1 MIVDIILLALIALVA
16 FSCKKKGLIK
26 CVMGLISTVLAII
39 LTCVFRQPAI
49 DVIKK
54 ASFYDNIYKAVN
66 DRVAQSIK
74 TENLG
79 IINTL
84 AGDAVNKGAGVITES
99 VITSL
104 LSIVLSIVLFI
115 VIILI
120 LRIFTNAISSVA
132 KLPVLNFVNSLCGLL
147 WGGLIGL
154 ALVYAIFAVWAYFTS
169 YQLPP
174 LLSDSTLAKS
184 MFETN
189 LLLIIFS

>member
-115 VIILI
+115 VILI